1 MNNSIE
7 LFFKQLE
14 NFDAISFNSIPK
26 NTMHE
31 TSVTDLILSA
41 IMNWSQDS
49 GIITFDE
56 SYKETGDRTVN
67 PKKGTSADFLL
78 VLRDKS
84 GLPHNISFQ
93 AKLGKLSKNIGNEY
107 SEIIHTIGN
116 KSNADYQIDRYNDF
130 LKDNPDIVGKYIFYN
145 GNYPDA
151 SNQADIALLD
161 NSSFWILDI
170 ANVKILVGNDYKV
183 IGLHDVVGIPDHT
196 KFIEYLRGFSK

>member
-1 MNNSIE
+1 MNNSVE
-7 LFFKQLE
+7 SFFKQLAS
-14 NFDAISFNSIPK
+14 FDEMSFNFIPQK
-26 NTMHE
+26 TMHE

-41 IMNWSQDS
+41 IMTWSQDS

-56 SYKETGDRTVN
+56 SYKETGDRTVD

-84 GLPHNISFQ
+84 GLLHKISFQ
-93 AKLGKLSKNIGNEY
+93 AKLGKLSKDIGNEY

-145 GNYPDA
+145 GNYPNV
-151 SNQADIALLD
+151 SNQSDIALLD

-170 ANVKILVGNDYKV
+170 DNVKKLVGSDYKV
-183 IGLHDVVGIPDHT
+183 IGLHDVVGISDHT